1 MSPQNYDS
9 NQRESKKIII
19 DSFLGFLKDKA
30 FPCVSARAAVA
41 REKVDCLVVGHI
53 ACPKDDL
60 TILHFLYDFVDAY
73 RKSKEVFSS
82 AAIIFEGP
90 LDLTEELFDEL
101 LWKRLQ
107 ALSNIDAVNYSY
119 DQRVDA
125 DPASPNFS
133 FSLKE
138 EAFFIIGMHPASSR
152 TARQFMYPALVFNP
166 HAQFEDLKQKNKYE
180 GIKNI
185 TRKRDTAYSGSV
197 NPMLDD
203 FGRSSEAK
211 QYSGK
216 AYDTEWKCPFTFKST
231 DQ

>member
-1 MSPQNYDS
+1 MLPLNYDTEQ
-9 NQRESKKIII
+9 NGSKKSII
-19 DSFLGFLKDKA
+19 DSFLDFLQDKT

-41 REKVDCLVVGHI
+41 KEKLSCLVVDHM

-60 TILHFLYDFVDAY
+60 SILQFLYHFVDAY
-73 RKSKEVFSS
+73 RSSKDVFSS

-90 LDLTEELFDEL
+90 LDITEELFDAL

-107 ALSNIDAVNYSY
+107 ALSNMDAANYSY

-125 DPASPNFS
+125 DPASTNFS
-133 FSLKE
+133 FSIKE
-138 EAFFIIGMHPASSR
+138 EAFFIIGMHPGSSR
-152 TARQFMYPALVFNP
+152 AARRFQYPVLVFNP
-166 HAQFEDLKQKNKYE
+166 HAQFEELKRKNKYDT
-180 GIKNI
+180 IRNI

-211 QYSGK
+211 QYTGRE
-216 AYDTEWKCPFTFKST
+216 YDAEWKCPFTFKST
-231 DQ
+231 DK